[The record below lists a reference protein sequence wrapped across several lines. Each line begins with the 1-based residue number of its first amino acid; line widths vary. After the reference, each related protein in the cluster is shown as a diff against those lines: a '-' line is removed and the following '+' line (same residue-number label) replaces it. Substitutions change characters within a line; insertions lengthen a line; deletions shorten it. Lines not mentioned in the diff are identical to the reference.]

1 MGSLHEREREL
12 AAVEELLD
20 GRGRMLLF
28 EGRAGIGKTS
38 LLEVACSRAA
48 ELGFEVLRA
57 RGSELE
63 SGFAFGV
70 VRQLFERRLAG
81 AGPGERAALLAGPAA
96 AARPLLAGEP
106 AAQPAGGSSFAVLHG
121 LYWLV
126 VNLAAGG
133 PLLLAI
139 DDAHWADEP
148 SLRWLAYLARRLDGL
163 AAGALVALRPGD
175 PAAMGAPLLAVC
187 AEAAAVLRPGLLS
200 EQAVSAV
207 VRTAVHAGGGGAGG
221 EASDELCAAVYAA
234 CGGNPLYLTE
244 LLRAAERGGRP
255 LAALEPAELLAGGL
269 DGIARQVITRVR
281 GLGPD
286 ALRLAQ
292 ALAVLGDGGEL
303 RHAAA
308 IARVP
313 MAAAARL
320 AGGLTRAE
328 VLAAE
333 VPTAGDRPRFV
344 HPVIRDALEA
354 VLDSGERDR
363 AHRDA
368 ARLLHADMAPPGQVA
383 AHLVRIRS
391 AGDGWVLARLREA
404 ARAAMDSGAPQAA
417 ASLLDRA
424 LAEPPS
430 AAQRAGVLREAA
442 RAQVTAGRER
452 AFTLLEE
459 ALRVA
464 ASPRAR
470 AEIALEVA
478 EAYAALFRWVDAV
491 DVIER
496 ALAELGPA
504 DQELAARLEGE
515 LVVCGLHDA
524 RRAPQVAPVLARLS
538 AAQLGSAHLG
548 SAHLGRR
555 RLAAASEPVAAAQ
568 AMAMLLAGRPASQIA
583 ALLEEGLKCAGPE
596 AANWDTRAA
605 LLWVL
610 VAAER
615 FGTVEASL
623 GPALEQVHRSGTA
636 RGLVAAYS
644 TLGLLKLRLGALPE
658 ADAAARVALYVLQE
672 GDFAPG
678 LGFAATVLSDVAV
691 EAGQLDEA
699 QMMLDLLPRQGWPAG
714 VGTVLIPAARG
725 RLRLAQG
732 RAAEALADFRACGEM
747 FGADVWGMP
756 IRETGYVHARSG
768 AALAL
773 LRLGQRQDAVR
784 LADAELA
791 DVRVFGAP
799 RALGIALRVAGLA
812 RGGPEGLALLRESAA
827 TLDDSPALLER
838 ARSLAELGAA
848 LRRDGQRAAARDPL
862 ARALE
867 LAAGCGA
874 GPLAARAR
882 DELGAAGARPRRPW
896 RTGVDALTPSELRV
910 ARLAADGRSNR
921 EIAGELYVTLK
932 AIEGHLARAYA
943 KLGIEGRGQLAD
955 ALVAEK
961 TGVPTLQRTT
971 RRPRDGRAITSPT
984 EGDFDGDD
992 RARGVRKGNGDL

>member
-1 MGSLHEREREL
+1 
-12 AAVEELLD
+12 
-20 GRGRMLLF
+20 
-28 EGRAGIGKTS
+28 
-38 LLEVACSRAA
+38 
-48 ELGFEVLRA
+48 
-57 RGSELE
+57 
-63 SGFAFGV
+63 
-70 VRQLFERRLAG
+70 
-81 AGPGERAALLAGPAA
+81 
-96 AARPLLAGEP
+96 
-106 AAQPAGGSSFAVLHG
+106 
-121 LYWLV
+121 
-126 VNLAAGG
+126 
-133 PLLLAI
+133 
-139 DDAHWADEP
+139 
-148 SLRWLAYLARRLDGL
+148 
-163 AAGALVALRPGD
+163 
-175 PAAMGAPLLAVC
+175 
-187 AEAAAVLRPGLLS
+187 
-200 EQAVSAV
+200 
-207 VRTAVHAGGGGAGG
+207 
-221 EASDELCAAVYAA
+221 
-234 CGGNPLYLTE
+234 
-244 LLRAAERGGRP
+244 GRP

-303 RHAAA
+303 LHAAA
-308 IARVP
+308 IAGVTL
-313 MAAAARL
+313 AAAVRL

-333 VPTAGDRPRFV
+333 APAAQAPAAGVLADGPWRLRFV

-354 VLDSGERDR
+354 TLDSGERDR
-363 AHRDA
+363 AHRRA
-368 ARLLHADMAPPGQVA
+368 ARLRHGDMASPGQVA
-383 AHLVRIRS
+383 AHLVRVRP

-417 ASLLDRA
+417 ADLLDRA
-424 LAEPPS
+424 LAEPPVPG
-430 AAQRAGVLREAA
+430 QRAGVLREAA

-452 AFTLLEE
+452 AFVLLEE

-464 ASPRAR
+464 AGPRVR

-504 DQELAARLEGE
+504 EAELAARLEGE

-524 RRAPQVAPVLARLS
+524 RRATRVAPVLVR
-538 AAQLGSAHLG
+538 LGSA
-548 SAHLGRR
+548 ALGRR

-568 AMAMLLAGRPASQIA
+568 AMAMLLAGRPAGQIA
-583 ALLEEGLKCAGPE
+583 APLERTLLEQALKDAGPD
-596 AANWDTRAA
+596 AGNWNTRAA
-605 LLWVL
+605 LLWIL
-610 VAAER
+610 VVAER
-615 FGTVEASL
+615 FGVVADAL
-623 GPALEQVHRSGTA
+623 GPMLEQVHRCGSA

-678 LGFAATVLSDVAV
+678 LGFAATVMADVAV

-699 QMMLDLLPRQGWPAG
+699 QALLDLLPRQGWPAG
-714 VGTVLIPAARG
+714 VGTVLIPATRG

-732 RAAEALADFRACGEM
+732 RAAEALADFQACGEL
-747 FGADVWGMP
+747 FGADVWDMP

-784 LADAELA
+784 LAEAELA

-812 RGGPEGLALLRESAA
+812 RGGPEGLDLLRESAA

-848 LRRDGQRAAARDPL
+848 LRRDGQRAAAR
-862 ARALE
+862 
-867 LAAGCGA
+867 
-874 GPLAARAR
+874 
-882 DELGAAGARPRRPW
+882 
-896 RTGVDALTPSELRV
+896 
-910 ARLAADGRSNR
+910 
-921 EIAGELYVTLK
+921 
-932 AIEGHLARAYA
+932 
-943 KLGIEGRGQLAD
+943 
-955 ALVAEK
+955 
-961 TGVPTLQRTT
+961 
-971 RRPRDGRAITSPT
+971 
-984 EGDFDGDD
+984 
-992 RARGVRKGNGDL
+992 